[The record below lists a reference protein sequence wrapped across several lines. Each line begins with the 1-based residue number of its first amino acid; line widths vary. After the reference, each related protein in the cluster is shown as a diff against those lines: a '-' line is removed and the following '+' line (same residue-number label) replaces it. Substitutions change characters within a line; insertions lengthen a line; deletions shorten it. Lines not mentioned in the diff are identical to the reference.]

1 MASSVFVEKI
11 AITSLHKLKYSSR
24 KYYVTIDPKV
34 IASYGLLTGDLL
46 KIQIIEAR
54 KDREQPEEKEESTS

>member
-1 MASSVFVEKI
+1 MASNVFVEKI
-11 AITSLHKLKYSSR
+11 AIISLHKLKYSSR

-54 KDREQPEEKEESTS
+54 KDRDKEQSEEKEE